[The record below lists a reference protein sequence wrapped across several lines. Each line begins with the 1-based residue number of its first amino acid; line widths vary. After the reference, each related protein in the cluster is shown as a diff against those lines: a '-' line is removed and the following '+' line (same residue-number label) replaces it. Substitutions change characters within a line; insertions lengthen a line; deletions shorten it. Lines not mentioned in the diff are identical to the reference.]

1 MGEVLGGY
9 NIPIAQTDVAAVDF
23 YHQNRLRAREFCEHF
38 IQQTGQLGFRKGLD
52 QIMKC
57 PHLKALECVVCRGGG
72 KNQKAVCIGFPKFLC
87 RIHAA

>member
-1 MGEVLGGY
+1 MLGGY
-9 NIPIAQTDVAAVDF
+9 DITIAQMDVAAI
-23 YHQNRLRAREFCEHF
+23 HLHRQNRLRAGEFCEHF

-72 KNQKAVCIGFPKFLC
+72 KNQKAVCVCFPKFPC